1 MFASGREAKEYL
13 VGRIVD
19 EARREGVPLSEIE
32 TKMMYFSE
40 TASTLPDIL
49 EVNEEFDRDYNQA
62 EYEEKIAGLIRGLR
76 ANARE
81 RDTTELANWN
91 EAVRTL
97 RNEDHYLLVMIDV
110 AGGSIRPGWG
120 QFAREVVAAPF
131 EAFRGWLRTLSCSR
145 IPFDGVSVSQKVVG
159 DVPLSQS
166 LDFVDNGRGR
176 ACA

>member
-13 VGRIVD
+13 VGRTVE

-40 TASTLPDIL
+40 TASTLPDIW
-49 EVNEEFDRDYNQA
+49 EVNEEFDRDYDQVK
-62 EYEEKIAGLIRGLR
+62 YEGKIAGLIRGLSD
-76 ANARE
+76 NARE

-110 AGGSIRPGWG
+110 AGGSIAPVGVSS
-120 QFAREVVAAPF
+120 REESLQRLLKLFVLGFGLFLVVA
-131 EAFRGWLRTLSCSR
+131 
-145 IPFDGVSVSQKVVG
+145 
-159 DVPLSQS
+159 S
-166 LDFVDNGRGR
+166 LLMGYLFLKR
-176 ACA
+176 

>member
-1 MFASGREAKEYL
+1 MGVLMFASGREAKEYL
-13 VGRIVD
+13 VGRTVE

-40 TASTLPDIL
+40 TASTLPDIW
-49 EVNEEFDRDYNQA
+49 EVNEEFDRDYDQVK
-62 EYEEKIAGLIRGLR
+62 YEGKIAGLIRGLS

-110 AGGSIRPGWG
+110 AGGSIAPVGVSS
-120 QFAREVVAAPF
+120 REESLQRLLKLFVLGFGLFLVVA
-131 EAFRGWLRTLSCSR
+131 
-145 IPFDGVSVSQKVVG
+145 
-159 DVPLSQS
+159 S
-166 LDFVDNGRGR
+166 LLMGYLFLKR
-176 ACA
+176 

>member
-1 MFASGREAKEYL
+1 LGVLMFASGREAKEYL

-110 AGGSIRPGWG
+110 AGGSIAPVGVSSREKSL
-120 QFAREVVAAPF
+120 QRLLKLFAVGFGLFLVVA
-131 EAFRGWLRTLSCSR
+131 
-145 IPFDGVSVSQKVVG
+145 
-159 DVPLSQS
+159 S
-166 LDFVDNGRGR
+166 LLMGYLFLKRS
-176 ACA
+176 

>member
-62 EYEEKIAGLIRGLR
+62 E
-76 ANARE
+76 
-81 RDTTELANWN
+81 
-91 EAVRTL
+91 
-97 RNEDHYLLVMIDV
+97 
-110 AGGSIRPGWG
+110 
-120 QFAREVVAAPF
+120 
-131 EAFRGWLRTLSCSR
+131 
-145 IPFDGVSVSQKVVG
+145 
-159 DVPLSQS
+159 
-166 LDFVDNGRGR
+166 
-176 ACA
+176 